1 MNNITITGRL
11 CKEIEM
17 KYTSGGNQTAF
28 TRNTL
33 AVDRIGKTKETDF
46 INFVAFGKTAEL
58 IEKYVGKGCRMLVQ
72 GRLEIGSYEKD
83 GTKRSTSTV
92 VADRVEFIDFKEKQ
106 AEPEFENFSAMQ
118 EEIPF

>member
-11 CKEIEM
+11 CKEIEL
-17 KYTSGGNQTAF
+17 KYTSSPNQTAF

-33 AVDRIGKTKETDF
+33 AVDRTSKTKETDF

-58 IEKYVGKGCRMLVQ
+58 IEKYVAKGCRMLVQ

-83 GTKRSTSTV
+83 GAKISTSTV

-106 AEPEFENFSAMQ
+106 TEPEFENFSIMQ